1 MARVKQTVRKSDRR
15 FYPYRQQFPLPSG
28 NAVVPDEE
36 SQQEP
41 AAKELEAKTSSE
53 QEEEIMATEKGPRT
67 RSRAKKQDADP
78 TENGRKRKKD
88 TDSGSTAKKQR
99 PAKAKKA
106 SRESVSCYYTSS
118 NPTAQPI
125 LEVN

>member
-1 MARVKQTVRKSDRR
+1 M
-15 FYPYRQQFPLPSG
+15 PSG

-41 AAKELEAKTSSE
+41 AEESQQEPAAKESEAKTSSE
-53 QEEEIMATEKGPRT
+53 QEEEIMATKKGPQT